1 MTMNQSALINFL
13 KSTSHLNSEAAIS
26 IAIEFQYKELNKGEL
41 FLKAGK
47 VADEYLFLE
56 SGFIR
61 SYLFDTEGEEITT
74 NFYSQNELVFEVS
87 SFFQRVPSQEYFEA
101 TTNCTGWFLTYEKL
115 NRLFHSLPE
124 FREYGRSVLVR
135 GFIAF
140 KLRTISMINKTAE
153 ERYEMLITS
162 SPEIFKNV
170 PLKYIASY
178 LGVTDTSLS
187 RIRKSF
193 TRK

>member
-101 TTNCTGWFLTYEKL
+101 TTHCTGWFLTYEKL